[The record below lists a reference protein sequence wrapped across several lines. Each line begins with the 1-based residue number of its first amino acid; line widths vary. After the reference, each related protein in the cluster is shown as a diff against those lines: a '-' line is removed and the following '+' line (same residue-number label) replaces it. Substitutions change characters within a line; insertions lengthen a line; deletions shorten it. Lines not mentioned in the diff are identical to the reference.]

1 MRKMGLGLQDYR
13 ARVGT
18 WHASVAL
25 RSAVSQVGTRG
36 DKTLL
41 GAMTLCAAVIA
52 TLLVI
57 RGVKINPGPL
67 DNVVKALCCG
77 CDKT

>member
-1 MRKMGLGLQDYR
+1 VRKIGLGLQEYR
-13 ARVGT
+13 AHIGT
-18 WHASVAL
+18 WHVRVAL

-36 DKTLL
+36 DKTFL

-57 RGVKINPGPL
+57 GGSGIKPRT
-67 DNVVKALCCG
+67 CG
-77 CDKT
+77 QRCESLVQWL